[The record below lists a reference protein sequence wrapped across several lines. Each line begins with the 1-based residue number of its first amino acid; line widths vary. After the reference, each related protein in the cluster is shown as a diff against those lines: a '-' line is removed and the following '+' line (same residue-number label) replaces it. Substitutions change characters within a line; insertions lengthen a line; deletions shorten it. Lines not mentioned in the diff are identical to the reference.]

1 MTPEEKLQKF
11 VQDLYLTQFSRRI
24 DDITDSDGQEEIAKA
39 VVWVNTVLDEIEAET
54 DNDGQPIDWSFA
66 RENDVNL
73 GTISSANQTF
83 ELDDDINRLVVAE
96 YRPLIIKQGDS
107 TVSYWDVVDPNQLAR
122 IDNISS
128 NQRVSVVGGS
138 ILFSRPLNDTEIGGT
153 VVADVINY
161 IPRVSNEENAVNVEA
176 LDMVKPYQ
184 LLLLGAAK
192 NATLPD
198 IVQGGLSPSFA
209 QKYADLLTKVI
220 AKNQASS
227 VADNA
232 VRDDYGHIGGIY

>member
-1 MTPEEKLQKF
+1 MTPEETLQKF

-39 VVWVNTVLDEIEAET
+39 VVWVNTVLDELEAET
-54 DNDGQPIDWSFA
+54 DNDGQPIDWQWV
-66 RENDVNL
+66 RENDANL
-73 GTISSANQTF
+73 GTISSANQIF
-83 ELDDDINRLVVAE
+83 DLDEDINRLVVAE

-122 IDNISS
+122 VDNITS
-128 NQRVSVVGGS
+128 NQRVSVVNNQ

-153 VVADVINY
+153 VVADIINH
-161 IPRVSNEENAVNVEA
+161 IPQVSNEEGNVNVEA
-176 LDMVKPYQ
+176 LEIVKPRQ

-198 IVQGGLSPSFA
+198 IVQGGLSPSFT

-220 AKNQASS
+220 AKNQASA

-232 VRDDYGHIGGIY
+232 VRDDYSHIGGIY